1 MWFIVGVVAFF
12 IVVIWLEV
20 PALIKKKKIKEL
32 WLFSLML
39 LAGISLT
46 IAKVA
51 HLPIP
56 NPLDFVT
63 WVYRPASDMINH
75 FLK

>member
-1 MWFIVGVVAFF
+1 MWLIVGVVLLS
-12 IVVIWLEV
+12 ILLIRLEV
-20 PALIKKKKIKEL
+20 PAMVKKKKNKEL

-39 LAGISLT
+39 LAGVTLT

-51 HLPIP
+51 QLPIP
-56 NPLDFVT
+56 NPLDLIT

>member
-1 MWFIVGVVAFF
+1 MWLIVGVVLLS
-12 IVVIWLEV
+12 ILLIRLEV
-20 PALIKKKKIKEL
+20 PALLKKKKIKEL

-39 LAGISLT
+39 LGGIMLT

-56 NPLDFVT
+56 NPLDFIT
-63 WVYRPASDMINH
+63 WVYRPASDMINY